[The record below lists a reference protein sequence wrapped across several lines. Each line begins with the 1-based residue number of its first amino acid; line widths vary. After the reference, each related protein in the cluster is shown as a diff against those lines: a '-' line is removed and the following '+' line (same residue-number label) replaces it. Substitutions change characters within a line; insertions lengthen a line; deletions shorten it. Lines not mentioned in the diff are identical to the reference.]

1 MDRIDVEIESALAT
15 LRGELPEASKR
26 PAGRDFLVRTLSLRV
41 AMSGAMRRRYRALA
55 TQFDLLGQGSVRCLL
70 EQWSASAELHERE
83 AECELWA
90 TDAEPLPAPLDARLW
105 DAYFDEISVVRPCE
119 ALGAAAAWESL
130 SGAAVALGRQQLAAS
145 RFATSPRRAE
155 EARGAELLTAIR
167 SEDWDAEQIAEL
179 SAGASVGRVMSLR
192 LMRWALGR
200 CEVEAGAS
208 ERRAPRW
215 GARLA

>member
-1 MDRIDVEIESALAT
+1 MDRIGVEIELALET
-15 LRGELPEASKR
+15 LRTELADAASR
-26 PAGRDFLVRTLSLRV
+26 HAGGDFLVRMLSLRV
-41 AMSGAMRRRYRALA
+41 AMSETTRRRYRALA
-55 TQFDLLGQGSVRCLL
+55 TQFDLAGQGVICNLL
-70 EQWSASAELHERE
+70 DQWSASTELHERE

-90 TDAEPLPAPLDARLW
+90 TEAEPLPAPLDARLW
-105 DAYFDEISVVRPCE
+105 DAYFDQLAVERPCE

-208 ERRAPRW
+208 ERRAPRR